1 MARSALRRQQRDL
14 LQEIRDIQ
22 SRLDKDSADTAAAE
36 SLKEKKAELADVI
49 VSRET
54 LYFVGF

>member
-36 SLKEKKAELADVI
+36 SLKEKKAELAEVI

-54 LYFVGF
+54 LYYVGF

>member
-1 MARSALRRQQRDL
+1 

-36 SLKEKKAELADVI
+36 SLKEKKAELAEVI

-54 LYFVGF
+54 LYYVGF